1 MSVRF
6 TSRSDLVVVLVVTEV
21 VEVRE
26 VSDIYLDN
34 RRSTTSTELLRQASI
49 RPDRRLPSGLLMS
62 KLVLLPP
69 RLPMI
74 PLQDFLFLFRI
85 LDTTL
90 TSPSRQHVRNI
101 SAVLA
106 AEAIFVS
113 VKPNLLLSHIAHIS
127 YIDRQKWSH

>member
-6 TSRSDLVVVLVVTEV
+6 TSRSDLAVVLVVTEV
-21 VEVRE
+21 VEVRV

-90 TSPSRQHVRNI
+90 TSPSRQQVRNI

-113 VKPNLLLSHIAHIS
+113 VKPNLLLSHIS
-127 YIDRQKWSH
+127 YIDRQEWSH